1 MNRLIVSLLLCCLM
15 GSTHLFAQSA
25 DEKMIADRM
34 EMLRKALITPDKKVL
49 EELTADE
56 LTYGHSIGLIEDKAA
71 FIDAMVKGR
80 VVFTSITVSDQTIK
94 TVGNVAIVRQHF
106 IADLNNNNMPSKVDI
121 IVLLIWQNQKGQW
134 KLLARQAAKIPVAA
148 K

>member
-1 MNRLIVSLLLCCLM
+1 MNRLIVSFLLCCLL
-15 GSTHLFAQSA
+15 GSTHLFAQST
-25 DEKMIADRM
+25 DEKVVADRV
-34 EMLRKALITPDKKVL
+34 EMLRKTLITPDKKVL

-94 TVGNVAIVRQHF
+94 IVGDVAIVRQHF

>member
-94 TVGNVAIVRQHF
+94 IVGDVAIVRQHF

>member
-1 MNRLIVSLLLCCLM
+1 MNRLIASLLLCCLL

-25 DEKMIADRM
+25 DENAIADRA
-34 EMLRKALITPDKKVL
+34 EMLRKTLITPDKKVL
-49 EELTADE
+49 EELAADE
-56 LTYGHSIGLIEDKAA
+56 LTYGHSTGLIEDKAA

-94 TVGNVAIVRQHF
+94 IAGDVAIVRQHF

-121 IVLLIWQNQKGQW
+121 IVLLIWQKQKGQW

>member
-1 MNRLIVSLLLCCLM
+1 MNRLIVSLLLCCLL

-94 TVGNVAIVRQHF
+94 IVGDVAIVRQHF

>member
-1 MNRLIVSLLLCCLM
+1 M

-94 TVGNVAIVRQHF
+94 IVGDVAIVRQHF

>member
-1 MNRLIVSLLLCCLM
+1 MNRLIVSFLLCCLL

-94 TVGNVAIVRQHF
+94 IVGDVAIVRQHF

>member
-1 MNRLIVSLLLCCLM
+1 MNRLIVSLLLCCLL
-15 GSTHLFAQSA
+15 GSTHLFAQST
-25 DEKMIADRM
+25 DEKVVADRV

-94 TVGNVAIVRQHF
+94 IVGDVAIVRQHF